1 MKKNFAIVGA
11 GISGLV
17 SAYFLAKKG
26 HKVSIYESS
35 NKVGGITNDFISE
48 GNQFFSGCHQ
58 LLPSEWLKEINKK
71 NSLKLSNFKVHY
83 ANFTELSNEDPSY
96 DWKFALPTFNK
107 ILFKK
112 NQKSKNKNLSDRIN
126 LYPKRISTFLN
137 NWLKKIGT
145 DFDAK
150 LINSDSSIG
159 LGISKIAIKNNLKKI
174 YELKKKNKLLDSIFA
189 ISNIDRGKKRLN
201 GLIPSRGYS
210 FSFDKIEKILKSNN
224 VIINKSTPVKPI
236 WKKKNLHLFSKGK
249 EMSFDKII
257 WTGNPTALIK
267 TYGFPKLDS
276 KKIDIKIFCGD
287 LKSEIR
293 DCFYIQVFSLKTNI
307 TRMFF
312 YSINNQPKF
321 TIEAFDNFNN
331 ENIINEAKTI
341 LKKLRLKIIFKKKI
355 QTLQQ
360 KRYSLVTLKD
370 QEIMKKFY
378 KKAKNSNLIHPDWKK
393 YSREE
398 KINEILFKIRPI

>member
-1 MKKNFAIVGA
+1 M
-11 GISGLV
+11 
-17 SAYFLAKKG
+17 
-26 HKVSIYESS
+26 
-35 NKVGGITNDFISE
+35 
-48 GNQFFSGCHQ
+48 
-58 LLPSEWLKEINKK
+58 
-71 NSLKLSNFKVHY
+71 
-83 ANFTELSNEDPSY
+83 
-96 DWKFALPTFNK
+96 
-107 ILFKK
+107 FKK

-137 NWLKKIGT
+137 NWLKKLGT

-150 LINSDSSIG
+150 LINSESSIG

-174 YELKKKNKLLDSIFA
+174 CELKKKNKLLDSIFA

-321 TIEAFDNFNN
+321 TIEAFDNSNN
-331 ENIINEAKTI
+331 ENIINEAKKI
-341 LKKLRLKIIFKKKI
+341 LKKLKLKIIFKKKI

-360 KRYSLVTLKD
+360 KRYFLISLKD